1 MFSGARIYYEAG
13 CGGAALEEGRDGC
26 QCGTAWQAVRTVSE
40 TAKSGSRLLRQ
51 WKAMHENAMVEAE
64 QDDGPRPP
72 EGVRA
77 E

>member
-1 MFSGARIYYEAG
+1 M
-13 CGGAALEEGRDGC
+13 
-26 QCGTAWQAVRTVSE
+26 SE
-40 TAKSGSRLLRQ
+40 SAKSGSRLLRQ